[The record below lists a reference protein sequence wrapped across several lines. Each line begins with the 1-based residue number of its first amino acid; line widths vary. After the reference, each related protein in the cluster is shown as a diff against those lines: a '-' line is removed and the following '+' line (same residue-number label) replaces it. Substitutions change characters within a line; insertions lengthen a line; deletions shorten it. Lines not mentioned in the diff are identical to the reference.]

1 MQLFAN
7 EIAIAAPRG
16 TNGIARP
23 LVVPGSRKKRLRWIV
38 CIRRGGGE
46 YGRLRSIDDREINL
60 KQIFICYFFYK
71 KLCIRTARFRAP
83 SPTAIPA
90 SDPPS

>member
-1 MQLFAN
+1 MARISIIRIITLDLQLFAN

-38 CIRRGGGE
+38 CIRRGGGSTD
-46 YGRLRSIDDREINL
+46 G
-60 KQIFICYFFYK
+60 
-71 KLCIRTARFRAP
+71 
-83 SPTAIPA
+83 
-90 SDPPS
+90 